1 MSPLTMVPDA
11 FLKIFPTANVS
22 FPEDA
27 GLEAWHG

>member
-11 FLKIFPTANVS
+11 FLKIFSAANVS
-22 FPEDA
+22 FPEGA